1 MKKLIFA
8 LFAVLVICMSG
19 CSKYDDSDLWNSVN
33 DLDKRVKTL
42 EELCKQMNSN
52 ITSIQTIINAGKDGD
67 YITSIT
73 PLTEGGKEIGYTI
86 TFSKSPSI
94 TIYHGQDGAT
104 PNISV
109 RKDSDGYFYWT
120 INGEWLLDNE
130 GNKVYAQGV
139 AGADGITPK
148 FKVENGEWYISLDNG
163 NAWSY
168 LGSAEQNSGKPMF
181 NNIDTSN
188 PDYVIFTLA
197 DGTEIKLA
205 RHDELSISFDSE
217 DLIAMQPNSTYS
229 IKYTISG
236 ANGNLKVEV
245 LSSGNV
251 RAKISD
257 NTSATGT
264 IVVKTGETVDEYDKV
279 IILATDGKTTT
290 MRSLSFEE
298 ACLRVTSGTSYFIE
312 AQGGALGITIET
324 NTEYSLSIPDEA
336 KDWMSIIPS
345 RAMRQETISL
355 CIAENEGSSRS
366 ATLELLGIDGKPLGN
381 IQIIQG
387 GKTFTSIPSDMRV
400 AFPDENFRQYILNL
414 FDVDK
419 DGLISQSEADNVRRI
434 NFGNVLN
441 KISSFDGIQYFQYL
455 TYLNCS
461 DNQLTSLDVSKNT
474 ALTELSCWGNQLT
487 SLDVSKNTVL
497 TNLQCDE
504 NELTGL
510 DVSKNTALTK
520 LTCYGNKLTSLD
532 LSNNTALIYL
542 SCSSNKLTNLD
553 VSNNTALTKLSCYSN
568 HLTNLDVSK
577 NTALTTLNCFYN
589 DLTELDVSKNKV
601 LKELKCE
608 ENQLTKLDVSNTALT
623 SLSCSHNKLISLNVS
638 NTPLPSLDCSFNNL
652 TSLDVSNTALTSLD
666 CSYNDLTDLDVSNT
680 TLTSL
685 DCSGNDLTSLDVSKT
700 SIGNSTKPFPLTCFL
715 VRNLKTLYLKTG
727 WVVNGI
733 TTHRSSNYIP
743 DQTEIVFVD

>member
-8 LFAVLVICMSG
+8 LFAVLAVCVSS

-42 EELCKQMNSN
+42 EELCKQMNTN
-52 ITSIQTIINAGKDGD
+52 VTSIQTIINASKDGD

-94 TIYHGQDGAT
+94 NIYHGQEGSA

-109 RKDSDGYFYWT
+109 KKDSDGYYYWT

-168 LGSAEQNSGKPMF
+168 LGSAEQNNGKPMF
-181 NNIDTSN
+181 SNIDTSN

-197 DGTEIKLA
+197 DGSEIKLA

-217 DLIAMQPNSTYS
+217 DLIAMQPNSTRS
-229 IKYTISG
+229 IKYTVSG

-257 NTSATGT
+257 NTLASGTLTVTTGAT
-264 IVVKTGETVDEYDKV
+264 IDEYDKV
-279 IILATDGKTTT
+279 IMLATDGKTTI

-298 ACLRVTSGTSYFIE
+298 ACLRVTSGTSYVID
-312 AQGGALGITIET
+312 AHGGALDINIET

-336 KDWMSIIPS
+336 KDWVSVISS

-355 CIAENEGSSRS
+355 SIAENEGSARS
-366 ATLELLGIDGKPLGN
+366 TTLGWLGKDGNLLGS
-381 IQIIQG
+381 IQINQS

-400 AFPDENFRQYILNL
+400 AFPDDRFRQYMLQR

-419 DGLISQSEADNVRRI
+419 DGTISQSEADNAQRIDVR
-434 NFGNVLN
+434 NVR
-441 KISSFDGIQYFQYL
+441 ISSLEGIQYFRNL
-455 TYLNCS
+455 TYLDCR
-461 DNQLTSLDVSKNT
+461 D
-474 ALTELSCWGNQLT
+474 
-487 SLDVSKNTVL
+487 
-497 TNLQCDE
+497 
-504 NELTGL
+504 
-510 DVSKNTALTK
+510 
-520 LTCYGNKLTSLD
+520 NKLAS
-532 LSNNTALIYL
+532 
-542 SCSSNKLTNLD
+542 LD
-553 VSNNTALTKLSCYSN
+553 VSNNTALTELVCWGNQLTGLDVSKNLALTRLECDRNQLTSIDVSNNTALTELDCPGNQLISLDVSNNTALTELRCDGNELTSLNVSKNTGLTELYCSGN

-577 NTALTTLNCFYN
+577 NTALTILHCYYN
-589 DLTELDVSKNKV
+589 DLTDLDVSKNKS
-601 LKELKCE
+601 LKTLRCE
-608 ENQLTKLDVSNTALT
+608 QNQLTKLDVSNTALT
-623 SLSCSHNKLISLNVS
+623 SLNCSQNKLASLNVL
-638 NTPLPSLDCSFNNL
+638 NTAL
-652 TSLDVSNTALTSLD
+652 TSLNCSQNKLASLNVLNTALTSLD

-680 TLTSL
+680 ILTSL

-700 SIGNSTKPFPLTCFL
+700 NIGNSTEAIPLNCHL
-715 VRNLKTLYLKTG
+715 IRSLKTLYLKTG